1 MKPLYVAFRSEIA
14 LIKDFKLK
22 PTSEVLA
29 PAVLKELL
37 EAIQSLRFGSIE
49 ITVHEGNVTQI
60 EKREKLRFNN
70 AKSTVSNS
78 GKVKD
83 D

>member
-1 MKPLYVAFRSEIA
+1 MKS
-14 LIKDFKLK
+14 
-22 PTSEVLA
+22 TSEVLA
-29 PAVLKELL
+29 PAVLQELL
-37 EAIQSLRFGSIE
+37 EAIQPLRFGSIE

>member
-1 MKPLYVAFRSEIA
+1 MKS
-14 LIKDFKLK
+14 
-22 PTSEVLA
+22 TSEVLA

-49 ITVHEGNVTQI
+49 INVHEGNVTQI

-70 AKSTVSNS
+70 ARSTVSNS
-78 GKVKD
+78 RKEKD

>member
-1 MKPLYVAFRSEIA
+1 M
-14 LIKDFKLK
+14 K

-78 GKVKD
+78 GKKKD